1 MTRRDMTKRALI
13 IGISGQDGMY
23 LAEWLLEQGYEVHG
37 ASRRVSSGEH
47 EQLSHLVNRVTLHPV
62 DLADQSSIH
71 AVVRESQPC
80 EVYNLAA
87 QSFVP
92 TSWTQ
97 PIFTADITGL
107 GVVRVLDAIRQEG
120 SSIRL
125 YQASSSEI
133 FGHPLEVPQTETTPL
148 NPRTPY
154 GCAKA
159 YAHMIIKNYREE
171 YGLFVASGILYNHE
185 SPRRGL
191 EFVTRKITDGAA
203 RIKLG
208 MANDLHLGNLEGR
221 RDWGHA
227 KDYVRAMWLMLQQD
241 APDDFVIATGKRH
254 SVRECCAIAFG
265 HLGLDYNEF
274 VQVDPK
280 FVRVSDEPELV
291 GDATKAREVLGW
303 KPEIS
308 FDDMIRE
315 MAEHDLHR
323 LERELAR
330 QA

>member
-1 MTRRDMTKRALI
+1 MTKRALI
-13 IGISGQDGMY
+13 IGISGQDGIY
-23 LAEWLLEQGYEVHG
+23 LAELLLEQGYEVHG

-47 EQLSHLVNRVTLHPV
+47 EQLTHLAGRVTLHPA

-71 AVVRESQPC
+71 AVVKASNPHEI
-80 EVYNLAA
+80 YNLAA

-92 TSWTQ
+92 TSWSQ

-107 GVVRVLDAIRQEG
+107 GVVRVLDAIRQHDP
-120 SSIRL
+120 SIKL

-133 FGHPLEVPQTETTPL
+133 FGHPLEVPQTEITPL

-159 YAHMIIKNYREE
+159 YAHMVIKNYRDE
-171 YGLFVASGILYNHE
+171 YGLFVSSGILYNHE

-208 MANDLHLGNLEGR
+208 MAKDLHLGNLDGR

-227 KDYVRAMWLMLQQD
+227 ADYVRAMWLMLQQD
-241 APDDFVIATGKRH
+241 AADDFVIATGKRH
-254 SVRECCAIAFG
+254 AVRDCCAVAFG

-280 FVRVSDEPELV
+280 FVRVADEPELV
-291 GDATKAREVLGW
+291 GDATKAREQLGW
-303 KPEIS
+303 APEVS
-308 FDDMIRE
+308 FEDMIRE
-315 MAEHDLHR
+315 MVEHDVAR
-323 LERELAR
+323 LERELSR